1 MIGFGFANV
10 GLLVDVGLSVIAE
23 AVSTIVV
30 VVFLAV
36 VGKEVVKSTGEIR
49 VIRVTV
55 VAILQEASVARD
67 GSMAG

>member
-1 MIGFGFANV
+1 M
-10 GLLVDVGLSVIAE
+10 DVGLSVIAE

-30 VVFLAV
+30 VVFVAV